1 MQIAAAKHLL
11 PLATLCAFLAT
22 TACSTTESTRAK
34 SLEGASTQPTTLADC
49 QHLTVLDFG
58 MPASVKAKHAAV
70 GSEFARGIKA
80 RLSADFGPIF
90 QTVENGAAARGL
102 DHECLVRGEI
112 TKYKPGSRVGRAIVG
127 FLAPASLE
135 GGVRVT
141 SASGDAVLL
150 SAPFD
155 KLWAWGGIAGASKG
169 IGDMVEE
176 TSASVAATIARAKG
190 WTPPPK

>member
-1 MQIAAAKHLL
+1 MRHAAKPLL
-11 PLATLCAFLAT
+11 AFSTLCIAVATAGCAT
-22 TACSTTESTRAK
+22 TDSTRAK
-34 SLEGASTQPTTLADC
+34 TLEGASPDATALANC

-90 QTVENGAAARGL
+90 QSVENGASARGL
-102 DHECLVRGEI
+102 EHECLVHGEI
-112 TKYKPGSRVGRAIVG
+112 SKYKPGSRVGRAIVG

-135 GGVRVT
+135 GSVRVT
-141 SASGDAVLL
+141 RVADDAVLL
-150 SAPFD
+150 VAPFD

-169 IGDMVEE
+169 ITDMVDE
-176 TSASVAATIARAKG
+176 TSASAAATIARAKG
-190 WTPPPK
+190 WAPPAQ